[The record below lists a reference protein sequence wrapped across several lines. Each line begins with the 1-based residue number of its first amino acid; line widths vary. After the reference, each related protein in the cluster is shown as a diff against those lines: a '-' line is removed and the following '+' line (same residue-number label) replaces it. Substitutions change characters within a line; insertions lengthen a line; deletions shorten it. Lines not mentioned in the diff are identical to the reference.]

1 MRISDSFGMVAVFAS
16 LLVAYSVL
24 VKQHESLRGVSVLL
38 PRPCTQNES
47 MHKGDRR
54 DVLVQY
60 RFDHSSFVNN
70 QLMPVEGDLRR
81 EIVSLMSTRQ
91 IQVISFAADERLTYG
106 EVSAVLSDL
115 KKDDRELFIALLRR
129 NRLAPLMGRSGVE
142 SMIYACL
149 RV

>member
-1 MRISDSFGMVAVFAS
+1 MR
-16 LLVAYSVL
+16 
-24 VKQHESLRGVSVLL
+24 VSVLL

-115 KKDDRELFIALLRR
+115 KKDDRELFIALLTKEQVGSIDGAEWRR
-129 NRLAPLMGRSGVE
+129 VNDL
-142 SMIYACL
+142 CL
-149 RV
+149 S

>member
-24 VKQHESLRGVSVLL
+24 VKQHESLGGVSVLL
-38 PRPCTQNES
+38 PRTCTQYES
-47 MHKGDRR
+47 MHRGDRR
-54 DVLVQY
+54 DVLVRY

-81 EIVSLMSTRQ
+81 EVVSLMSTRQ
-91 IQVISFAADERLTYG
+91 VQVISFAADDRLTYG

-115 KKDDRELFIALLRR
+115 KKDDRELFIVLLTKEQVGSIDEVEWRR
-129 NRLAPLMGRSGVE
+129 VNDL
-142 SMIYACL
+142 CL
-149 RV
+149 S